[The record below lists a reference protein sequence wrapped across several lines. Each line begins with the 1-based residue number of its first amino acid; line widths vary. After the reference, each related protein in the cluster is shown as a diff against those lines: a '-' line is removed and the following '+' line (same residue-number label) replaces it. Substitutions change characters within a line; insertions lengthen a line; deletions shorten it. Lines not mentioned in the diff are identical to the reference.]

1 MSVQQKM
8 HDAVRGT
15 SKAIYVSNPKNGGG
29 LHNYGLAVDVTLC
42 NAATGDT
49 LHMGTKVDYLG
60 ELAHVKG
67 EAEFVKKKLISQ
79 EALQNRQLLRKAM
92 AAAGY
97 KVLNTEW
104 WHFNF
109 KSRAEAKANYK
120 VIK

>member
-1 MSVQQKM
+1 
-8 HDAVRGT
+8 
-15 SKAIYVSNPKNGGG
+15 
-29 LHNYGLAVDVTLC
+29 
-42 NAATGDT
+42 
-49 LHMGTKVDYLG
+49 
-60 ELAHVKG
+60 
-67 EAEFVKKKLISQ
+67 
-79 EALQNRQLLRKAM
+79 M